1 MIRIALLA
9 ACLVVLCALVAIG
22 ALRQLDHA
30 LLDLVQS
37 VRAPWLDVLAS
48 AVGLLGQAEVTAGIA
63 LGLAVARLRRRRR
76 DAWIPLLLVAA
87 VAIEVVLKTLVP
99 QPIPP
104 RELSRT
110 VELVPFAH
118 VAFAGAFPSGH
129 VARTAFLA
137 GVARVPLWLAVCLVA
152 LMMVTRVY
160 LADHWPSDVLGGLL
174 LGVLVAQ
181 GAAVAARRL
190 RRH

>member
-9 ACLVVLCALVAIG
+9 ACLVVLCALVALG
-22 ALRQLDHA
+22 ALRQLDRA
-30 LLDLVQS
+30 LVDLVQS
-37 VRAPWLDVLAS
+37 VRAPWLDVFAS
-48 AVGLLGQAEVTAGIA
+48 VVGIFGQAEVAGGIA

-76 DAWIPLLLVAA
+76 DAWVPLLVVAVLA
-87 VAIEVVLKTLVP
+87 VEIVLKTLVS

-110 VELVPFAH
+110 VELIPFAH

-137 GVARVPLWLAVCLVA
+137 GVARVPSWFAVCVVA
-152 LMMVTRVY
+152 LMMLTRVY

-181 GAAVAARRL
+181 VAAVAEQRFH
-190 RRH
+190 RH

>member
-9 ACLVVLCALVAIG
+9 ACLVVLCVLVAIG
-22 ALRQLDHA
+22 ALRQVDRA

-37 VRAPWLDVLAS
+37 VRAPFLDVFAS
-48 AVGLLGQAEVTAGIA
+48 AVGLLGQAEVTGGIA
-63 LGLAVARLRRRRR
+63 LGLAVARLRRRQR
-76 DAWIPLLLVAA
+76 DAWIPLLLVAVLA
-87 VAIEVVLKTLVP
+87 VEVVLKTLVP

-174 LGVLVAQ
+174 LGTFIAQ
-181 GAAVAARRL
+181 VAAVAERRL